1 MRLQV
6 IQDWIG
12 KEILSA
18 DQLCSELK
26 EEAKTNNLKK
36 KGLLERTKQQLYVC
50 GEKQK
55 LLKKMLDETKSQEG
69 KMWGHQV
76 ETEFQMEFRKRM
88 SEDIG
93 EQGRNKVDQELGKA
107 MNNSQKMIEEL
118 LGNEW
123 TLASI
128 DEVPEEPG
136 PPPISMVQASEM
148 DMPLDEPLYEEEK
161 DKKKTEKEVPYDA
174 WYCEPS
180 TKEKKEEPQ
189 P

>member
-1 MRLQV
+1 M
-6 IQDWIG
+6 
-12 KEILSA
+12 
-18 DQLCSELK
+18 
-26 EEAKTNNLKK
+26 
-36 KGLLERTKQQLYVC
+36 
-50 GEKQK
+50 
-55 LLKKMLDETKSQEG
+55 KMLDETKAQEG

-88 SEDIG
+88 DEDIG

-107 MNNSQKMIEEL
+107 MNTSQKMIDEL
-118 LGNEW
+118 LGDEW
-123 TLASI
+123 TLTTI
-128 DEVPEEPG
+128 DESAEEPG
-136 PPPISMVQASEM
+136 VNEPPPISMTHASEM
-148 DMPLDEPLYEEEK
+148 DMPLEEPLYEEEK